1 MTPRLFPGTT
11 RRTGPIEIDWE
22 AIIRDTR
29 RTEKLG
35 ARRVRHGR
43 LANGDQK
50 RYRSDGLLKGI
61 PWFHLDFQRQT
72 RGLSTRRPVKPIVF
86 TAEQIAEAK
95 AWRAKRRA
103 A

>member
-1 MTPRLFPGTT
+1 MSDTTPVPGYYKK
-11 RRTGPIEIDWE
+11 TGPIEIDWE

-43 LANGDQK
+43 LANGERK
-50 RYRSDGLLKGI
+50 VYRSDGLLRGV
-61 PWFHLDFQRQT
+61 PWFHLDFARHQRGYNT
-72 RGLSTRRPVKPIVF
+72 
-86 TAEQIAEAK
+86 
-95 AWRAKRRA
+95 RRA